1 MQFETRSIISIKNVF
16 KKFDIVSNSN
26 SHNYRY
32 PHEHERIFF
41 VTMYNRNAFVVLS
54 LNRKL
59 IFFQPLT
66 NSIAP
71 SLFHTRKNG
80 GSKVNPQ

>member
-1 MQFETRSIISIKNVF
+1 MLISGTHLGIT
-16 KKFDIVSNSN
+16 DQAQQ